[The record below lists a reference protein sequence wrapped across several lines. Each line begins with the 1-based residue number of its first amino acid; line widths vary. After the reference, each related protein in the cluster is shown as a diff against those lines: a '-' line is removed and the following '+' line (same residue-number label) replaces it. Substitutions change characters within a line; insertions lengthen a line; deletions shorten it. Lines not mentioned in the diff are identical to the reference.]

1 MDKVYVLYAQYE
13 DSEKNFK
20 EFVAGIYRSKN
31 TAEEDKYRLE
41 IGQKPVSTDCLARL
55 DIDCTSYYRYR
66 IEEFPL
72 ISVSHA
78 HYKKYVTIQCA
89 NRELLKQIRTLYSQY
104 RYKTYDLDW
113 SQYYATYALE
123 LHIPEDK
130 LDNLIDEWDMIHLKN
145 QSYRNRLTYNIPDPD
160 AEKLLAK
167 FKEETACQNT

>member
-13 DSEKNFK
+13 DSENFK

-41 IGQKPVSTDCLARL
+41 IGQKPVSTGCLARL
-55 DIDCTSYYRYR
+55 DIDCTSYYGYR

-78 HYKKYVTIQCA
+78 HYKKYVAVQCA

-104 RYKTYDLDW
+104 RYKTYDLDR
-113 SQYYATYALE
+113 SRYYATYALE
-123 LHIPEDK
+123 LHIPGDK
-130 LDNLIDEWDMIHLKN
+130 LDKLIDEWGMTQLKN
-145 QSYRNRLTYNIPDPD
+145 QSYRNHLTYNISDSD
-160 AEKLLAK
+160 AEKLLIK
-167 FKEETACQNT
+167 LKEESTCQNTQ